1 MKFKGENISE
11 VTEPTKEKT
20 LLEVVM
26 EKLGVEE
33 GEEFNIVWGSRNG
46 GSSSTLNPFMFKDG
60 KLLNNYQN
68 SSDNYLGW
76 LVTGDCK
83 IEKLKWKPKTGHIVW
98 YILTNQRTDDGKF
111 ENLPHSFTFKDNNL
125 THLALY
131 KSGWMFRTKKDAEAN
146 LERVVREM
154 REVKEND

>member
-1 MKFKGENISE
+1 MIK
-11 VTEPTKEKT
+11 VTERMCKIAESFG
-20 LLEVVM
+20 LE
-26 EKLGVEE
+26 LS
-33 GEEFNIVWGSRNG
+33 EEFNIVGEG
-46 GSSSTLNPFMFKDG
+46 KPLNCGPYKFTERGLLDKDG
-60 KLLNNYQN
+60 CRWDKKMAELIRGIYT
-68 SSDNYLGW
+68 
-76 LVTGDCK
+76 V
-83 IEKLKWKPKTGHIVW
+83 EKLPWKPKTGHIVW

-131 KSGWMFRTKKDAEAN
+131 KSGWLFRTKKDAEAN